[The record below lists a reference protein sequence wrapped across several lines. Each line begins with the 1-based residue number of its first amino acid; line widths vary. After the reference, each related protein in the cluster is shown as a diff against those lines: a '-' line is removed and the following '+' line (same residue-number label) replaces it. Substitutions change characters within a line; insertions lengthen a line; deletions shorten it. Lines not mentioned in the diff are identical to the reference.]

1 MPAAQDK
8 DEQLNTAVENLFVQ
22 PQIACVTYLTATGA
36 PTVVV
41 PIVPQ
46 PFVASRGRE
55 GGTAESD
62 AAVFLSHPRVGKH
75 MRFDGRMLHAAP
87 SSRRTTGQEREGRGD
102 DETRITFLCN
112 VWLNH
117 RPVCSRPAPSGVVE
131 KMSQLCRWV
140 ESEPGAAAGLAV
152 GSDDASAAPLQP
164 DPPPALAPGTEL
176 EEYETNDV
184 DGIAIVKLRLR
195 MPTLSECSTLLAAGA
210 PDSLRVTCSE
220 AMLLANP
227 SAKRRKTVE
236 CIG

>member
-62 AAVFLSHPRVGKH
+62 AAVFLSHPRAGKH

-87 SSRRTTGQEREGRGD
+87 SSRRTTGQER
-102 DETRITFLCN
+102 
-112 VWLNH
+112 
-117 RPVCSRPAPSGVVE
+117 
-131 KMSQLCRWV
+131 
-140 ESEPGAAAGLAV
+140 
-152 GSDDASAAPLQP
+152 
-164 DPPPALAPGTEL
+164 
-176 EEYETNDV
+176 
-184 DGIAIVKLRLR
+184 
-195 MPTLSECSTLLAAGA
+195 
-210 PDSLRVTCSE
+210 
-220 AMLLANP
+220 
-227 SAKRRKTVE
+227 
-236 CIG
+236 